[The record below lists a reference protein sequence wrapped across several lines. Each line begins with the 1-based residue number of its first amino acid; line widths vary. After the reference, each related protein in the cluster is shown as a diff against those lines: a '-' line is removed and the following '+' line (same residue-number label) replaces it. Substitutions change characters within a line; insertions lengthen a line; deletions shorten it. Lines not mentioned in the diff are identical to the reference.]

1 MSELDLD
8 HLRQWVGRERIAQ
21 DMLGVFPAQALAAA
35 LDRADTLGAGDALP
49 PAWQWLYF
57 LDTPRAS
64 ATGKDGHPELR
75 DDAASFL
82 PPVSLPRRMWAS
94 GSFDVLRPLTLG
106 DSATRS
112 SLIKSVE
119 AKTGKSGA
127 LVFVT
132 LEHQISQDGQLCIRE
147 EQNLVYREMPT
158 APAPLPPGEPAPTD
172 ADWTRTIIPDP
183 VLLFRY
189 SALSYNGHRIHYD
202 RPYAIEQEFYPA
214 LVVHGPLLATLL
226 LDLLREKLPD
236 ARLASYRFRAM
247 RPTFDTSAFQI
258 SGKRDGDSVTLW
270 TTDHEGCL
278 GMSATARL
286 A

>member
-1 MSELDLD
+1 MSTIDLE
-8 HLRQWVGRERIAQ
+8 HLRQWVGRERSVHG
-21 DMLGVFPAQALAAA
+21 MLSVFPAQALSAA
-35 LDRADTLGAGDALP
+35 LDHADVPVAGDALP

-57 LDTPRAS
+57 VDTPRAS
-64 ATGKDGHPELR
+64 ATGKDGHPALGP
-75 DDAASFL
+75 DAGSFL
-82 PPVSLPRRMWAS
+82 PPVPLPRRMWAA
-94 GSFDVLRPLTLG
+94 GSFDVLQALKLG
-106 DSATRS
+106 QAAVRTTA
-112 SLIKSVE
+112 IKSVE
-119 AKTGKSGA
+119 AKTGKSGT

-132 LEHQISQDGQLCIRE
+132 LAHQISQDGQLCVRE
-147 EQNLVYREMPT
+147 AQNLVYREMPT

-172 ADWTRTIIPDP
+172 ADWTRTITPDP

-226 LDLLREKLPD
+226 LDLLHEKLPD
-236 ARLASYRFRAM
+236 VRVASYRFRAM

-258 SGKRDGDSVTLW
+258 SGKRDGDSVSLW